1 MTTIRQE
8 RVSELL
14 YQELSILIGNE
25 LEDPRLSLL
34 TVTRVDVSRDLRS
47 VKVFVTH
54 SDDEVSRRAVLAG
67 LKRATPFLRR
77 QVAQR
82 CGLRVV
88 PEMLFYYDDTPER
101 AARVDELL
109 RQIAAE
115 REERSAHPGETS
127 GETADETSRG
137 ASEGETEELGA

>member
-8 RVSELL
+8 RVQQLL
-14 YQELSILIGNE
+14 FQELSTLISGE

-34 TVTRVDVSRDLRS
+34 SVTNVDVSRDLRT
-47 VKVFVTH
+47 VKVYVTH
-54 SDDEVSRRAVLAG
+54 ADETVSRQAVLTG
-67 LKRATPFLRR
+67 LRNASAFLRG

-88 PEMLFYYDDTPER
+88 PELIFYYDDSPEK

-115 REERSAHPGETS
+115 REKRAAQLGEPASAQPEDVQPEKSPGQSAGS
-127 GETADETSRG
+127 GA
-137 ASEGETEELGA
+137 

>member
-1 MTTIRQE
+1 MATIRQE

-14 YQELSILIGNE
+14 FQELSILISND

-34 TVTRVDVSRDLRS
+34 SVTNLDVSRDLRT
-47 VKVFVTH
+47 VKVYVTH
-54 SDDEVSRRAVLAG
+54 ADEEVSRRAVLQA
-67 LKRATPFLRR
+67 LKKASAYMRG

-88 PEMLFYYDDTPER
+88 PELIFYYDETPER

-115 REERSAHPGETS
+115 REEQAARLGESIPGNTS
-127 GETADETSRG
+127 DQAEEAG
-137 ASEGETEELGA
+137 A